1 VDRFTRLELEVEVG
15 SGTGALP
22 LGQLADRLQTAGVDR
37 VRSPEVDVPGSGV
50 RGGEL
55 GAPGTLLLTLAG
67 SGDLLRM
74 VVDTIRSWLLGAQ
87 ARSAKL
93 TIGDNTIEVTGL
105 TSRKQDEL
113 IRLWVERV
121 LAGAPTGSRPT
132 PPAGK
137 PS

>member
-15 SGTGALP
+15 SGTRALP

-55 GAPGTLLLTLAG
+55 GAPGTLLLTMAG

-121 LAGAPTGSRPT
+121 LAGAPTGSRPA

>member
-1 VDRFTRLELEVEVG
+1 MDRFTRLELEVEVG
-15 SGTGALP
+15 SGTDALP

-37 VRSPEVDVPGSGV
+37 ARSPEVDVPESGV

-67 SGDLLRM
+67 SGEMLRV
-74 VVDTIRSWLLGAQ
+74 VVDTVRSWLLGAR

-93 TIGDNTIEVTGL
+93 TIDGDSIEVTGL

-113 IRLWVERV
+113 IRLWAERV
-121 LAGAPTGSRPT
+121 LAGAPTGSRSA
-132 PPAGK
+132 PPAGE

>member
-1 VDRFTRLELEVEVG
+1 VDRFTRLELGVEIG
-15 SGTGALP
+15 SATDALP
-22 LGQLADRLQTAGVDR
+22 LGQLADRLQIAGVDR

-67 SGDLLRM
+67 SGDVLRM
-74 VVDTIRSWLLGAQ
+74 VVDTVRSWLLGAR

-93 TIGDNTIEVTGL
+93 TIDGDSIEVTGL

-113 IRLWVERV
+113 IRLWAERV
-121 LAGAPTGSRPT
+121 LASAPAGSRST
-132 PPAGK
+132 PPAGE